1 MIVITWVIL
10 SLIIMS
16 FFVYKLNVITLNI
29 CQYIQHHYP
38 DEYAHCDQMSNKM
51 DPRQK
56 DNQIQLMQSFH
67 SGNVL
72 LLQDPAL
79 EQLRRQ
85 LSRSKILFVLSPFL
99 LMIVMTIVTY
109 G

>member
-16 FFVYKLNVITLNI
+16 FFVYKLNVITQNI

-38 DEYAHCDQMSNKM
+38 DEYAHCDQMSSQM
-51 DPRQK
+51 DPEQK
-56 DNQIQLMQSFH
+56 DIQIQLMESFH

-79 EQLRRQ
+79 EQLRQQ
-85 LSRSKILFVLSPFL
+85 LFRSKILFVLSPFL
-99 LMIVMTIVTY
+99 LMIVMTIVTS